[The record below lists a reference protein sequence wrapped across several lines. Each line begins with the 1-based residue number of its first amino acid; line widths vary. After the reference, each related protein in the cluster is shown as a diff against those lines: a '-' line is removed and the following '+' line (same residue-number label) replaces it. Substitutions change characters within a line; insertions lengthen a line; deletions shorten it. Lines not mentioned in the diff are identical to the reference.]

1 MLASKRLQAMI
12 EPEYHLKA
20 QYRAQLAAKD
30 TEFAPSP
37 RNEKS
42 KKLHSQNS
50 LSKSSPFPA
59 PPTPLRNCN
68 SRTGSFTNAANT

>member
-50 LSKSSPFPA
+50 
-59 PPTPLRNCN
+59 
-68 SRTGSFTNAANT
+68 